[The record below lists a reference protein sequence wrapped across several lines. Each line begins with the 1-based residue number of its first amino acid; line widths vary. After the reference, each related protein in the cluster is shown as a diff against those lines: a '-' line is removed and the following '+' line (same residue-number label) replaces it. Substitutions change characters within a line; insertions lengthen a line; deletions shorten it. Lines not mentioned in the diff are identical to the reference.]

1 MNQLKMVHVVLEEG
15 QMVSYHK
22 KIVRFQKIIFKPFT
36 SSHISSE
43 MSRRGRSV
51 MMGVANRAALW
62 LSCGCTPLVEQ
73 GLVGV
78 GGVLALTL
86 RSRRKLCFKAEKF
99 SGP

>member
-73 GLVGV
+73 GLQ
-78 GGVLALTL
+78 ALRTTSRL
-86 RSRRKLCFKAEKF
+86 LGSVNTQGESRR
-99 SGP
+99 GD